1 MFVYKAIISPFS
13 PQQSLMELYIVHD
26 AHHYTSIMFLNVFVL
41 KENIIPSMMFV
52 IWNPRQCD

>member
-1 MFVYKAIISPFS
+1 
-13 PQQSLMELYIVHD
+13 MELYIVRD